1 MRKTR
6 WRNLFGLECNC
17 MTKDSS
23 LPIEIPPDVSL
34 TGHNLK
40 QIRVM
45 ATEDKYSYHFEYR
58 PKIY

>member
-1 MRKTR
+1 
-6 WRNLFGLECNC
+6 

-23 LPIEIPPDVSL
+23 LPIEIPQDVSL